1 MRPTW
6 RSYRTAVTVTAV
18 WVGITI
24 TFNTIAGTNYGF
36 LNRKPANASLLDLM
50 GPWPVY
56 LLIGSALVATV
67 WAAMTWPWSLMKR
80 PT

>member
-1 MRPTW
+1 
-6 RSYRTAVTVTAV
+6 
-18 WVGITI
+18 
-24 TFNTIAGTNYGF
+24 
-36 LNRKPANASLLDLM
+36 
-50 GPWPVY
+50 VY